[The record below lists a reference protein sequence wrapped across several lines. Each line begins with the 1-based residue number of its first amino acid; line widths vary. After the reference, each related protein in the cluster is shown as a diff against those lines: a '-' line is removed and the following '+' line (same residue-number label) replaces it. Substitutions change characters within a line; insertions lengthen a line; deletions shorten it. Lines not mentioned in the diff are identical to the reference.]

1 MVVPALLSFL
11 TLASLAVRISF
22 SSTASSFSGL
32 TPGAKITEGWEK
44 EGGRGE
50 RFGLALSKEVLRVCA
65 FDGNSYLHCN
75 LQSLI
80 IIVKAFTAVSPYHGL
95 TKSTKNLSHPYHSLL

>member
-32 TPGAKITEGWEK
+32 TPGAKITEGWE
-44 EGGRGE
+44 GRKI
-50 RFGLALSKEVLRVCA
+50 GLAFSKEVYKKEGQFTCVC
-65 FDGNSYLHCN
+65 F
-75 LQSLI
+75 
-80 IIVKAFTAVSPYHGL
+80 
-95 TKSTKNLSHPYHSLL
+95 